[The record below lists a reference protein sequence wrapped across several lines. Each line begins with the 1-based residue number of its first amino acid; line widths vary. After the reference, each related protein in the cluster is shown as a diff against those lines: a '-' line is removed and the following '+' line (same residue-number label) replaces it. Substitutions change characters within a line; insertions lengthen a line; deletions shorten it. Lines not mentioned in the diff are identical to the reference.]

1 MARVTPLPGSL
12 HFNPIRAS
20 KISTT
25 KSHRLSCCPVS
36 WSWTCPR
43 NTTHTL
49 HPLLLPTLFQ
59 KDTCFSPGILCLS
72 AVVHGILETHATSAL
87 RRVGMKRGYNSVIL
101 LFSVFCTHQDL
112 ENMYDILSAH
122 YIRIHIHIFWRI
134 PHLCGCPYAWRRD
147 RHHTTVPYLLFHDV
161 NYVAKWKIYK
171 EIDGYTFRQK
181 RCMVSRVY
189 FNQHLFFSHHHMS
202 T

>member
-25 KSHRLSCCPVS
+25 KSHRHSSVLSRVLIV
-36 WSWTCPR
+36 
-43 NTTHTL
+43 N
-49 HPLLLPTLFQ
+49 LPTKHHTHITPSRSPNSDS

-72 AVVHGILETHATSAL
+72 AVVHGILETHVCSQKSWNEKGIQL
-87 RRVGMKRGYNSVIL
+87 CDSSV
-101 LFSVFCTHQDL
+101 LFFCTHQDL

-161 NYVAKWKIYK
+161 NCVAK
-171 EIDGYTFRQK
+171 
-181 RCMVSRVY
+181 
-189 FNQHLFFSHHHMS
+189 
-202 T
+202 